1 MPMRVSFFNAERVDG
16 SVGRIDEA
24 VRSSGLHHVTVD
36 GHARLVGD
44 VQLPTHLT
52 HEANPE
58 SKDLKSKSFLYGNLL
73 KIQMIRFDALFSL
86 KHRFLN
92 RGSKDPKA
100 RGRV

>member
-36 GHARLVGD
+36 GHAWLVGN

-52 HEANPE
+52 HEANSE
-58 SKDLKSKSFLYGNLL
+58 SKNLKSKAFFKCKYLENTNY
-73 KIQMIRFDALFSL
+73 
-86 KHRFLN
+86 
-92 RGSKDPKA
+92 
-100 RGRV
+100 